1 LHKPTITFQVFA
13 LVTVFSA
20 GRTGYDLHLP
30 TQNAALKEEM
40 SVVIIIIG
48 IFN

>member
-1 LHKPTITFQVFA
+1 M
-13 LVTVFSA
+13 VTAFSA

-30 TQNAALKEEM
+30 TQNTASKEEM